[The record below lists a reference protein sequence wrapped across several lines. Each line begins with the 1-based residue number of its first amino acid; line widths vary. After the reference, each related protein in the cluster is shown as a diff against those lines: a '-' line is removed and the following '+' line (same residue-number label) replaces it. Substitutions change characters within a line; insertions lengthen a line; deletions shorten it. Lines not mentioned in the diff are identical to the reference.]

1 MVSGWAPAQE
11 VGRGMFSNQSRFFT
25 IALGFYLLSACLG
38 LVLRVFLVAPFPGI
52 TFSHLMHAHSHTL
65 YFGWAALGIFALV
78 DRRWRVFRG
87 PWLPWGMVAISLAT
101 LITFSLGGYFPPSIV
116 VSALSLPMWAT
127 AAGAVLRGT
136 RGLRGLEFSYLRAGM
151 IYLLLALG
159 GALARVAVLAAKV
172 ADPLWGRLAVFAFL
186 FCFAW
191 FFVFSLLGLLLAH
204 RRALGLEPDL
214 GLLRWHLTL
223 TAPIAWMTFPLGV
236 AGGSD
241 GLIGTV
247 AKVAAL
253 AMFAPGLLGAAAL
266 WRGAAGPRGGFLRWI
281 AVWMG
286 LTATLEAA
294 GALGMA
300 ELAVASRHWAVLYL
314 HVLLVGVVS
323 GLLLLLLAP
332 AVAGAIGRRL
342 HHGGLVVMAVGLG
355 LAGLP
360 VLGGVDPWIPRVGLV
375 LALVG
380 GVGPFAA
387 GIAAWAL
394 VGKGRTAG
402 LPAPAPQGG

>member
-1 MVSGWAPAQE
+1 
-11 VGRGMFSNQSRFFT
+11 
-25 IALGFYLLSACLG
+25 
-38 LVLRVFLVAPFPGI
+38 
-52 TFSHLMHAHSHTL
+52 
-65 YFGWAALGIFALV
+65 
-78 DRRWRVFRG
+78 
-87 PWLPWGMVAISLAT
+87 
-101 LITFSLGGYFPPSIV
+101 
-116 VSALSLPMWAT
+116 
-127 AAGAVLRGT
+127 
-136 RGLRGLEFSYLRAGM
+136 YLRAGM

-214 GLLRWHLTL
+214 RLRRPPPPRP
-223 TAPIAWMTFPLGV
+223 APIAWMTFPLGV

-294 GALGMA
+294 G
-300 ELAVASRHWAVLYL
+300 
-314 HVLLVGVVS
+314 
-323 GLLLLLLAP
+323 
-332 AVAGAIGRRL
+332 
-342 HHGGLVVMAVGLG
+342 
-355 LAGLP
+355 
-360 VLGGVDPWIPRVGLV
+360 
-375 LALVG
+375 
-380 GVGPFAA
+380 
-387 GIAAWAL
+387 
-394 VGKGRTAG
+394 
-402 LPAPAPQGG
+402 